1 MMASSS
7 SHTQH
12 SLLGLSH
19 DVLRLIETHL
29 MNPLAPCSALALASA
44 CHAVRA
50 PLQQQVVLLKERH
63 QTAKEL
69 YAPA

>member
-1 MMASSS
+1 MASSS
-7 SHTQH
+7 THAQH

-19 DVLRLIETHL
+19 DVLRLIETYL

-50 PLQQQVVLLKERH
+50 PLQQQVVLLKERD